1 LDLHRFRF
9 GWPQRWLSPLNAHV
23 TVVCAQVFG
32 IMDKAAPEE
41 GTEFS
46 IQDLIDMGVMTKME
60 EVANVGAT
68 ASKEWSLLKTLE
80 KMESEWVGLEIKTI
94 PYKDSGTFVIGGTDE
109 IQMILDDQARFLGD
123 AGRR

>member
-1 LDLHRFRF
+1 
-9 GWPQRWLSPLNAHV
+9 
-23 TVVCAQVFG
+23 
-32 IMDKAAPEE
+32 MDKAAPEE